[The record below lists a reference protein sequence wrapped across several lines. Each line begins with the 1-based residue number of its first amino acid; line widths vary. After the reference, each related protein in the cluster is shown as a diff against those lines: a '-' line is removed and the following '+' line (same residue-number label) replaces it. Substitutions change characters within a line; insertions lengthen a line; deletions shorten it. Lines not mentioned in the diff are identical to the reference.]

1 MRNTSKIKDLTGM
14 KFNKLTVI
22 GIASRNP
29 LYWECKCDCG
39 NTTKVRTANL
49 KRGMVKSCGC
59 LQHRGNPT
67 HNLCHTRIYR
77 IYKKILRRCYVES
90 CPAYPNYGGRGIT
103 VCDEWKDSIE
113 AFYEWSMKNGYND
126 ELSIDR
132 IDNDGNYCPENCR
145 WATRVTQCN
154 NRRSNI
160 NITIDGETK
169 TLQEWCNEYNQPY
182 RRIHQRITNGWNPVE
197 AVTFKEDARLVNR
210 KQKGKK

>member
-1 MRNTSKIKDLTGM
+1 MTL
-14 KFNKLTVI
+14 F
-22 GIASRNP
+22 
-29 LYWECKCDCG
+29 
-39 NTTKVRTANL
+39 
-49 KRGMVKSCGC
+49 GC
-59 LQHRGNPT
+59 SSL
-67 HNLCHTRIYR
+67 
-77 IYKKILRRCYVES
+77 
-90 CPAYPNYGGRGIT
+90 GIT
-103 VCDEWKDSIE
+103 QGGHFELKDGVETYVNGGQVVIDTLVTDGGKMYYTDSQGHKVKDAWKI
-113 AFYEWSMKNGYND
+113 
-126 ELSIDR
+126 

-182 RRIHQRITNGWNPVE
+182 RRIHRRITNGWNPVE